1 MLSLPLCVTSQTSR
15 DPPAASPRWF
25 RARPSTTQ
33 PGLESRWCCR
43 AFLPSFSSFLFFLP
57 FLPSFSSFFL
67 HLCTHMHMI
76 LLTYRVCASTPK
88 GFEPLRAEPN
98 GFLIHLLNH
107 SDTVS
112 SAASLQ
118 SAPEPSPMLH
128 IIPQCLLCR
137 RPSLT
142 VDTFLAFSLS
152 QPLSL
157 PPRCAST
164 SSSRGYGATAARL
177 TPDQKVGGSS
187 LSGLILFLPELFL
200 SGFPQPELW
209 PMDF

>member
-1 MLSLPLCVTSQTSR
+1 M
-15 DPPAASPRWF
+15 
-25 RARPSTTQ
+25 
-33 PGLESRWCCR
+33 
-43 AFLPSFSSFLFFLP
+43 
-57 FLPSFSSFFL
+57 
-67 HLCTHMHMI
+67 
-76 LLTYRVCASTPK
+76 
-88 GFEPLRAEPN
+88 
-98 GFLIHLLNH
+98 
-107 SDTVS
+107 S

-177 TPDQKVGGSS
+177 TPDQKVGSS
-187 LSGLILFLPELFL
+187 NLSGLILFLPELVL
-200 SGFPQPELW
+200 SGLPQPELW
-209 PMDF
+209 LPCQLASLAPPPWPEGQGVGFLLLVQRVWARVPQGVFGLLGSLTFFSCILPVQGRCSPCPCV